1 MNLKYTNIILLISLI
16 FIPNVKSAET
26 LFLYKGTFN
35 RSINIE
41 ELDKFKDK
49 KIPSQKLKN
58 IMKITNQNEKDL
70 FNILSYEIDVPIK
83 SSS

>member
-16 FIPNVKSAET
+16 LIPNAKSAET

-49 KIPSQKLKN
+49 KITSQKSFGVEITPADASGAAPAFVTVTMEQNN
-58 IMKITNQNEKDL
+58 IA
-70 FNILSYEIDVPIK
+70 
-83 SSS
+83 